1 MEMMNFVIVTLVLKM
16 KEIAILKMNVKA
28 TTFVDQIIV
37 QLHLVLPLKLIVVQK
52 MFVKL
57 LIGKVMAIVMMKII
71 RKVVYGMEETAVEV
85 MSTHNFVQL
94 VNALIQI

>member
-1 MEMMNFVIVTLVLKM
+1 MVL
-16 KEIAILKMNVKA
+16 
-28 TTFVDQIIV
+28 FVDPTIV

-52 MFVKL
+52 LFVKL
-57 LIGKVMAIVMMKII
+57 LIGKVMAFVMMKSII
-71 RKVVYGMEETAVEV
+71 KNVNGMEETAVEV